1 MLHAAAG
8 GRQAGRMQR
17 KKVRTAS
24 KQAIVDAVLLACTSS
39 TSRCCGRPAIQKQN
53 FCGCCVDLPC
63 ARRRTSKWPF
73 SRRGGATVLR
83 MARCG
88 TKRQDGEE
96 GRAEAVMRAVSKHY
110 VSARR
115 TAEAMMAMPLTRYE
129 LHVPCSMSPCPLYR
143 RPRVWRSEID
153 MWRLAYVAQAQRR
166 S

>member
-1 MLHAAAG
+1 MLRKAG
-8 GRQAGRMQR
+8 NTETEFLRLLCRLALCSPKNIQMALL
-17 KKVRTAS
+17 TA
-24 KQAIVDAVLLACTSS
+24 
-39 TSRCCGRPAIQKQN
+39 
-53 FCGCCVDLPC
+53 
-63 ARRRTSKWPF
+63 
-73 SRRGGATVLR
+73 GGATVLR

-129 LHVPCSMSPCPLYR
+129 LHVPCPMSPCPLYR

>member
-73 SRRGGATVLR
+73 SRRGGPRCYGWRAAVRSGKTVR
-83 MARCG
+83 
-88 TKRQDGEE
+88 KE
-96 GRAEAVMRAVSKHY
+96 G
-110 VSARR
+110 
-115 TAEAMMAMPLTRYE
+115 
-129 LHVPCSMSPCPLYR
+129 
-143 RPRVWRSEID
+143 
-153 MWRLAYVAQAQRR
+153 QRR
-166 S
+166 